1 MIWKLSMSSGYFP
14 DHQKTSQAI
23 CKLSRHILE
32 MTVIQRVDF
41 IVTCKNF
48 PDAQKLSGWQ
58 CQPANQVFLPLH
70 YHHCHCHRH
79 HHHHRGRI
87 VQNIGCLL
95 VVGVIDVQAAK
106 NEEEDP
112 D

>member
-1 MIWKLSMSSGYFP
+1 MEHVNHFFKVS
-14 DHQKTSQAI
+14 
-23 CKLSRHILE
+23 
-32 MTVIQRVDF
+32 
-41 IVTCKNF
+41 CKNF

-87 VQNIGCLL
+87 VQNIGRLL

-112 D
+112 DQHLRKANFIKSSSSSEVQKAADLVVFIGN